1 MSYQIDPGA
10 YGASLG
16 YAQGAEKR
24 AQKWEARAQKWEAYA
39 HNLEA
44 RVEDLENALSD
55 WIDGNRHFR
64 VRAYGAEATLSAF
77 ASKVDKRLLDRL
89 TEENRVAAEAKVL
102 DQFKDVVD
110 PKAARE
116 ARKARQQEEAK
127 RLAAA
132 QAEAQRIARES
143 SLGYKISRLFSKD

>member
-1 MSYQIDPGA
+1 MDYGTAIQVGA
-10 YGASLG
+10 AEGAARAEATLR
-16 YAQGAEKR
+16 ARAEKR
-24 AQKWEARAQKWEAYA
+24 AKEWEAYA

-44 RVEDLENALSD
+44 RLEDLENSMST
-55 WIDGNRHFR
+55 WIDGERHYR
-64 VRAYGAEATLSAF
+64 VRAWSSEATLAAL

-89 TEENRVAAEAKVL
+89 TEENRVAAEARVQEL
-102 DQFKDVVD
+102 FKDVVD

-143 SLGYKISRLFSKD
+143 TLGYKISRLFSKD